1 MKAISRFFIGLLS
14 AGMLVA
20 CSPAASEPEVSS
32 GQMVPGETEVTDTE
46 VMIDSEV
53 GDIMEAEEEAESALN
68 DLEAE
73 EL

>member
-1 MKAISRFFIGLLS
+1 MKTLSRIFIGLLS

-20 CSPAASEPEVSS
+20 CSPAAEEPEAMS
-32 GQMVPGETEVTDTE
+32 GQMVPGETEVMDTE
-46 VMIDSEV
+46 VMMDSEV
-53 GDIMEAEEEAESALN
+53 GDIMEAEEEAENALN